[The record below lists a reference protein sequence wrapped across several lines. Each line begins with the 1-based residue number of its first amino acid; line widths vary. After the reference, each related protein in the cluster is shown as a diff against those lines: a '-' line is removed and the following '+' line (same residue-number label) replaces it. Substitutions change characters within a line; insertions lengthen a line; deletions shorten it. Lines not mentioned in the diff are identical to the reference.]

1 MGNLR
6 PADLLLPEVVQGF
19 IDAAISLGE
28 PGRLAAELTEY
39 MDDEVWA
46 QRTAGIDNIDDK
58 VHAFVIPK
66 LRDLRSHGI
75 LIVADDLKP
84 QSVYAKEDVFSTHAT
99 ELDRMLRY
107 DDLFDVWK
115 CDLEW
120 CMHAF
125 RINRDTDPE
134 TYGRLP
140 LYAREVMTSPEHV
153 EACCD
158 HPGPHS
164 CGPAGCGGALY
175 AALSPRRSPPETCH
189 HRANAELWCGKGHG
203 PWWYQRERQHL
214 RARRPFFREQG
225 AARVLR
231 ARHLGQTLIPH
242 RAEISNLQRHCY
254 ARPGVKS
261 AAPAWTYALYR
272 YRD

>member
-164 CGPAGCGGALY
+164 CRLADLQDAAERSMQRFLRDAVPQKPVIIEQTLNCGAGRDMVPGGISGNGNIYEQGGLPFESKA
-175 AALSPRRSPPETCH
+175 PPE
-189 HRANAELWCGKGHG
+189 
-203 PWWYQRERQHL
+203 Y
-214 RARRPFFREQG
+214 F
-225 AARVLR
+225 
-231 ARHLGQTLIPH
+231 
-242 RAEISNLQRHCY
+242 
-254 ARPGVKS
+254 
-261 AAPAWTYALYR
+261 APVT
-272 YRD
+272 